1 MPHSS
6 LPLECTLPL
15 PIPPLCLVQL
25 KLWIDEKMLTAQ
37 DVSYDE
43 ARNLHTKWQKHQAF
57 MAELAANK
65 DWLDKVDKVSCVT
78 GRVRREPLRPPL
90 GRVLVTVQG
99 RILASGYDYYR
110 VRGHWASCPKLPSW
124 RVKQSEEQTSRVYG
138 TVTPKL

>member
-1 MPHSS
+1 M
-6 LPLECTLPL
+6 LPL
-15 PIPPLCLVQL
+15 PLKYTLPSSIPALCLAQL

-78 GRVRREPLRPPL
+78 AAARREPVRAPL
-90 GRVLVTVQG
+90 AAVQE
-99 RILASGYDYYR
+99 RILASGHGYFR
-110 VRGHWASCPKLPSW
+110 FRGHGTSRAKPSW
-124 RVKQSEEQTSRVYG
+124 W
-138 TVTPKL
+138 KLMV